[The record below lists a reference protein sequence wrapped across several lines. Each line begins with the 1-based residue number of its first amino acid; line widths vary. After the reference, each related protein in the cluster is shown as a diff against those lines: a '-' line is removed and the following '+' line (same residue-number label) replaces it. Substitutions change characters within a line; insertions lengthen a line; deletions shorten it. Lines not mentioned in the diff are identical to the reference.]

1 MILNKSWLA
10 SLSAK
15 LAYLSKPG
23 NPQRLAVV
31 GIGNELGGDDA
42 AGVQVA
48 RLLKPRMVG
57 NQQILVLEAGLAPE
71 NFTGLLRRFSP
82 QLILLVDAALMGCLP
97 GTIQVIDWASAE
109 GFSAS
114 THTLPLN
121 ILASYLTAELGCE
134 LVLIGIQP
142 GQTYMDAPLTSRV
155 QEAVKE
161 LTSALVKSIN
171 QVIHPGEVTLPGEK
185 TYSNSFEKGLKNG

>member
-1 MILNKSWLA
+1 MILNNSWLE
-10 SLSAK
+10 SLTTK
-15 LAYLSKPG
+15 LAYLNKPEP
-23 NPQRLAVV
+23 PQRLAVV

-48 RLLKPRMVG
+48 RLLQRRVVG
-57 NQQILVLEAGLAPE
+57 NHQILVLEAGLAPE

-97 GTIQVIDWASAE
+97 GTIQVLEWATAE

-121 ILASYLTAELGCE
+121 ILGYYLTTELGCE
-134 LVLIGIQP
+134 LVLIGIQV
-142 GQTYMDAPLTSRV
+142 GQTYVDAPLTPKV

-171 QVIHPGEVTLPGEK
+171 HGIHPGEVTLPGKK
-185 TYSNSFEKGLKNG
+185 TYSNSIEKG